1 MSTSTVVTISEN
13 KIFMATLMQQ
23 YLFSLML
30 KGAPNERKMPG
41 HRLVSYLAGEPCFM
55 EQIPR
60 SLILTLNSWRNG
72 NHH

>member
-1 MSTSTVVTISEN
+1 
-13 KIFMATLMQQ
+13 MQQ
-23 YLFSLML
+23 YLFFV
-30 KGAPNERKMPG
+30 NEKVLQMRG
-41 HRLVSYLAGEPCFM
+41 RHRLVSYLAGEPCFM

>member
-13 KIFMATLMQQ
+13 KIFMATLM
-23 YLFSLML
+23 L
-30 KGAPNERKMPG
+30 KGAPNEREMPG

-55 EQIPR
+55 EQILR